1 MRNILDIASTASLIA
16 LSLAMCLAFVRLWRG
31 PSPQDRIVA
40 LDLMSSLVVGILTI
54 HAIQSDEYVFLTAGI
69 AIAVI
74 SFIGTVAIALFI
86 QKRNAQ

>member
-1 MRNILDIASTASLIA
+1 MRNVLEIASSASLIA
-16 LSLAMCLAFVRLWRG
+16 LSLAMCLAFARLWRG

-54 HAIQSDEYVFLTAGI
+54 HAIRTDEYVFLTAGI

-86 QKRNAQ
+86 QKRTPQ

>member
-1 MRNILDIASTASLIA
+1 MSGVLAMASSASLVI

-54 HAIQSDEYVFLTAGI
+54 HAIKTDEYVFLTAGI

-86 QKRNAQ
+86 RKRNPQ

>member
-1 MRNILDIASTASLIA
+1 MSDILGMASSASLII

-40 LDLMSSLVVGILTI
+40 LDLMSSLVVGVLTI
-54 HAIQSDEYVFLTAGI
+54 HAIDTNEYVYLTAGI

-86 QKRNAQ
+86 RRRSPQ